1 MIKNPVKII
10 LTTVLFI
17 TSSVL
22 FAEGFLGVLL
32 REPTSDEYAKN
43 KLENKGLVIEEIID
57 KSPAHNANLE
67 VGDIVLKLDGEKI
80 YTSNQLSKMLSVKE
94 KGDEVKLVILRK
106 NEEISKKIE
115 LGSREDVQP
124 RSAYLGIISG
134 TLTSIIK
141 KDLNYNNNYG
151 VILSTIIEDSPA
163 YEAGLEPNDIIMKM
177 DGEKVY
183 THGQLAS
190 MLKNYKPGDI
200 VKLLVYKASQEKE
213 RKIEVE
219 LGESDLSQILSNS
232 SSFLDADWFD
242 NKNKKTY
249 MFKFDS
255 QDNNVIGVK
264 VSYSNVNGKK
274 SGLVIEE
281 VIPESPAAKA
291 GIEKDDIVIS
301 IGDMEVTSIKDFIE
315 EIQRHN
321 VGDKISIKVKRNDEI
336 KDFSVEIAERNNI
349 FKHTEDF
356 DNFQFDVD
364 IDDLIKDLDIKHFKF
379 DGLKII
385 ENLYDLNEDALL

>member
-281 VIPESPAAKA
+281 VMPESPAGKA
-291 GIEKDDIVIS
+291 GLEKDDIVIS

-385 ENLYDLNEDALL
+385 ENLYDLKEDALL